1 MTVAELADG
10 IGRFSIILMWAA
22 LIIRARPALHGHSQ
36 RGLWLAILTAATA
49 TTLFQPEVIDWAVQV
64 TGSTHIV
71 TVSRNFVGIL
81 AAGLTLLFIIDSA
94 HPRLP
99 RLIIT
104 AALACTVTT
113 VLGLDLAHG
122 DYPGPTIPDDGGPA
136 TPSTA
141 YWLLVCGSHLVADI
155 VIVVIC
161 GRYSRHTRDR
171 DLAWSLRLF
180 ALGSVL
186 AAAYWA
192 AYLTHLYIRTP
203 EALPYLALI
212 INLHGVSR
220 ALTLLVPTA
229 TRAVRLARDAR
240 TVWVLWPMWRDLSA
254 AVPTI
259 ALVQPQATRLRQLLR
274 PRSPLALQAHRQTIE
289 TYDAILHLQTHLAP
303 QTYRQAL
310 KHAQHLQLPAL
321 RWPAAALAGALGQAR
336 RAKLADQPATGPHP
350 LPGLDQ
356 GDTALLLAMAR
367 HWPTMSRTE
376 LGPDPLN
383 LNTTP

>member
-1 MTVAELADG
+1 VTVAEFADD
-10 IGRFSIILMWAA
+10 IGRFSIVLMWAA
-22 LIIRARPALHGHSQ
+22 LIIRARPALRGHSQ

-49 TTLFQPEVIDWAVQV
+49 TTLFQPEVIDLAVEI
-64 TGSTHIV
+64 TGSAHAV
-71 TVSRNFVGIL
+71 TVSRNLIGIA

-94 HPRLP
+94 HPR
-99 RLIIT
+99 RVRRIIT
-104 AALACTVTT
+104 TALACTVTA
-113 VLGLDLAHG
+113 VLGHDLVRS
-122 DYPGPTIPDDGGPA
+122 DYPGPAIPEDGGPA

-141 YWLLVCGSHLVADI
+141 YWLLVCGSHLVADLVII
-155 VIVVIC
+155 VIC
-161 GRYSRHTRDR
+161 WRYSRYTLDR

-180 ALGSVL
+180 AFGSVL

-192 AYLTHLYIRTP
+192 AYLAHLYIRTP
-203 EALPYLALI
+203 EVLPYLTVI

-259 ALVQPQATRLRQLLR
+259 ALLQPQTTRLRQLLR

-289 TYDAILHLQTHLAP
+289 TYDAILHLQTHLDP
-303 QTYRQAL
+303 HTYQQAL
-310 KHAQHLQLPAL
+310 AHAQHLQLPAL
-321 RWPAAALAGALGQAR
+321 RWPPAALAGALGQAR
-336 RAKLADQPATGPHP
+336 RAKLAGQPSTGPHP

-376 LGPDPLN
+376 LGPDPLT
-383 LNTTP
+383 TTP